1 MEKNIKFKWN
11 LEKTNITIEIDSE
24 KYIISD
30 IKIWWEDWDTWY
42 FNVYEGSDIFSMDKY
57 TLMMSSTLLFK
68 TEIEDFSDFYYID
81 TENYREYLIVYNTA
95 CNIVSQIIC
104 NKNGNYEDYKD
115 SIDEF
120 NDNIKII

>member
-1 MEKNIKFKWN
+1 
-11 LEKTNITIEIDSE
+11 
-24 KYIISD
+24 
-30 IKIWWEDWDTWY
+30 
-42 FNVYEGSDIFSMDKY
+42 MDKY